1 MGGLGES
8 NMTRYFPSQPFPCIN
23 VLFIANTAL
32 EALTKE
38 LHQSYSSTDSGK
50 LTRDLMEEARI

>member
-1 MGGLGES
+1 
-8 NMTRYFPSQPFPCIN
+8 MTRYFPSQPFPCIN